1 MKRAMK
7 QSTLTLILNG
17 ISILALLFLVFSLFS
32 YSGISRQLND
42 ANEER
47 FELTY
52 NANRFMN
59 GSAYLTNEVRA
70 LPPQA
75 CRNIMTITGRKLTS
89 CKTGTRVWQPC
100 RRSALQT
107 RSRT

>member
-17 ISILALLFLVFSLFS
+17 ISILTLIYMVYSLIA
-32 YSGISRQLND
+32 YSQVSGQLNT

-47 FELTY
+47 FSLTY

-59 GSAYLTNEVRA
+59 GSAYLTNEVPATSSITTTTGARSTTCRTRTRA
-70 LPPQA
+70 SP
-75 CRNIMTITGRKLTS
+75 
-89 CKTGTRVWQPC
+89 PC
-100 RRSALQT
+100 RRSASPT
-107 RSRT
+107 RSRA